1 MTDSDSTFIGHEP
14 CPKCGSSDALARYS
28 DGHGHCFSC
37 LAYFKGEDEAPRQG
51 RKKMAADILAVSDYE
66 GEFRALTKR
75 GISEETCQ
83 KFDYRVGKY
92 KGKAVQVANY
102 RNADGDLVAQKVRF
116 PDKEFVARGN
126 MKDAPLYGRNLW
138 NPQNSGKMIVI
149 TEGEIDCLSVAE
161 VQKCKWPVVSLPN
174 GAQSAKKCITANIE
188 YLEAFDSVVLMFDM
202 DEPGQKAAR
211 ECAEMFSPGKAKIAS
226 LPLKDANECLQAGK
240 GQEIIQAIWNA
251 RTYRPDGL
259 VSIDEIM
266 EEAEKP
272 IEWGLPWCF
281 DFLTKATYGRRWG
294 ELYALGA
301 GTGVGKTDFFT
312 QQIAYDVEQ
321 LDLSVGLLFLEQ
333 KPVETAKRVAGKL
346 AGRRFHVPDAGWT
359 QEELKETLAKMK
371 GKVTFY
377 DNFGQTDWDV
387 VSAKIRYM
395 AVSQG
400 IKVIYLDHLT
410 AMADTANEKESL
422 EQMMKEMAGLANEL
436 GIIIHFISH
445 LSTPDGKPHEEGGHV
460 SIRHFKGSRAIGFWA
475 YFMFG
480 LERHQQAEDETERQ
494 TTTFRILKDR
504 YTGQSTGMTFPLYY
518 DRETGR
524 LTTEMPE
531 GFGDETG
538 EGSPPWEG
546 QSDF

>member
-1 MTDSDSTFIGHEP
+1 MADSDSSFIGHEP

-28 DGHGHCFSC
+28 DGHGFCFAC
-37 LAYFKGEDEAPRQG
+37 EAHFQGDEAKPRKG
-51 RKKMAADILAVSDYE
+51 GKKMAGDILSIEDYE
-66 GEFRALTKR
+66 GEFRTLAKR
-75 GISEETCQ
+75 GISEETCR

-92 KGKAVQVANY
+92 KGKTVQVANY
-102 RNADGDLVAQKVRF
+102 RNQDGDLIAQKIRF
-116 PDKEFVARGN
+116 PDKEFVAKGN
-126 MKDAPLYGRNLW
+126 MKEAPLYGRNLW

-149 TEGEIDCLSVAE
+149 TEGEIDALSVAE

-174 GAQSAKKCITANIE
+174 GAQSAKKCIAANIE
-188 YLEAFDSVVLMFDM
+188 YLESFESVVLMFDM
-202 DEPGQKAAR
+202 DEPGQKAAK
-211 ECAEMFSPGKAKIAS
+211 ECAEIFSPGKCKIAS
-226 LPLKDANECLQAGK
+226 LPLKDANECLTEGK
-240 GQEIIQAIWNA
+240 GQDIIQAIWNA

-281 DFLTKATYGRRWG
+281 DFLTKESYGRRWG

-312 QQIAYDVEQ
+312 QQIAYDVEV
-321 LDLSVGLLFLEQ
+321 LGLNVGLLFLEQ

-346 AGRRFHVPDAGWT
+346 AGKRFHVPDAGWT
-359 QEELKETLAKMK
+359 QEELKETLLKMK

-377 DNFGQTDWDV
+377 DNFGQTDWEI

-400 IKVIYLDHLT
+400 IKLIYLDHLT

-422 EQMMKEMAGLANEL
+422 EQLMKEMAGLANEL

-460 SIRHFKGSRAIGFWA
+460 SIRHFKGSRAIGFWS

-480 LERHQQAEDETERQ
+480 LERNQQAEDELERQ

-504 YTGQSTGMTFPLYY
+504 YTGQATGKTFPLFY
-518 DRETGR
+518 DVATGR
-524 LTTEMPE
+524 LTTEVHE
-531 GFGDETG
+531 FSDETTGGG
-538 EGSPPWEG
+538 EFVGAG
-546 QSDF
+546 DF

>member
-28 DGHGHCFSC
+28 DGHGFCFACESH
-37 LAYFKGEDEAPRQG
+37 FQGEDGSPTRG
-51 RKKMAADILAVSDYE
+51 RRKMAADILAVSDYE

-102 RNADGDLVAQKVRF
+102 RNAEGDLVAQKVRF

-294 ELYALGA
+294 EVYALGA

-321 LDLSVGLLFLEQ
+321 LGLNVGLLFLEQ

-359 QEELKETLAKMK
+359 QEELKETLAKMR

-377 DNFGQTDWDV
+377 DNFGQTDWEV

-400 IKVIYLDHLT
+400 IKLIYLDHLT
-410 AMADTANEKESL
+410 AMADTSNEKESL

-460 SIRHFKGSRAIGFWA
+460 SIRHFKGSRAIGFWS

-480 LERHQQAEDETERQ
+480 LERNQQAEDEIERQ

-518 DRETGR
+518 DRVSGR